1 MLTTLRIDLSS
12 DTIASV
18 SSTSSLAVHAGAP
31 VIALSRKLLDGGLDP
46 TTPLECYRGTTL
58 CLKVRSVGEAA
69 RLYVAATTTGRPVFR
84 REASRV
90 RAPLMSQSSRAL
102 AALGLLAFLLAVR
115 GVRGFCGVRG

>member
-1 MLTTLRIDLSS
+1 VLTTLRIDLSS

-90 RAPLMSQSSRAL
+90 RAPLMSQSSRPAISMPST
-102 AALGLLAFLLAVR
+102 
-115 GVRGFCGVRG
+115 